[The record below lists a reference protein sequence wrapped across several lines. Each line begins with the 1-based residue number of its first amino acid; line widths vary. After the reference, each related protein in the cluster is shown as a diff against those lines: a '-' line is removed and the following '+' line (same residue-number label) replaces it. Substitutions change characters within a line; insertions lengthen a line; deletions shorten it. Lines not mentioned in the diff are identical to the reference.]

1 MLIRF
6 VKEIVWRDIPDT
18 NKRTAGLRKTV
29 YFLFIPVFSTT
40 DWVG

>member
-18 NKRTAGLRKTV
+18 NKRTSGLRKTV